1 MNMVIKKTTTYKR
14 RFSTLSL
21 IQQILGVIIG
31 VLFFLGLIPF
41 AYMEVG
47 VSLLIIITIQAIIS
61 LFRAQF
67 GMFLFELFLLFLA
80 ILSFIPILGYLF
92 RILGFFLSFL
102 EVGLHRDSK
111 IIKSVNVVSYNRRKH
126 ARSRD
131 SSSKVYEA
139 QYEEKDFKK

>member
-14 RFSTLSL
+14 RFSPLSL

-80 ILSFIPILGYLF
+80 IISFIPLLGYVF
-92 RILGFFLSFL
+92 RFLGLLLSFL

-111 IIKSVNVVSYNRRKH
+111 IIKSVNVVSYNRRKG
-126 ARSRD
+126 
-131 SSSKVYEA
+131 SSKTKSHSRVYDA
-139 QYEEKDFKK
+139 QFEEKSSKK